1 MSEYPDEFYR
11 GISSIDYITPEGY
24 VSAAAFQFDPY
35 DSSRDDEQCELS
47 VNGNDNEESL
57 QVLLNQHKPMKEDK
71 QFKGGYCTINR
82 IALNNQ
88 FKLYMDSKA
97 FTYERRPV
105 EATEE
110 NDYQENLYHGNLLMK
125 NTLDK
130 QVKRIFSI
138 RWHLWLE
145 QQPKDNL

>member
-35 DSSRDDEQCELS
+35 DSLRDDEYCELS
-47 VNGNDNEESL
+47 VNWHDNEESL

-97 FTYERRPV
+97 FAYERRPV
-105 EATEE
+105 EATAE

-130 QVKRIFSI
+130 QVKKNIQHTLALMAGIATKR
-138 RWHLWLE
+138 
-145 QQPKDNL
+145 